1 LADKL
6 VTSRIIFQPT
16 DKTDSNLYKE
26 QAIDFQWVPGLAI
39 SQGRKSVINLHDAA
53 RLKSNLQSIL
63 EISTRSQS
71 NLGVTLSAFNLQISI
86 EGRRF
91 PVEAVYQS
99 SKIFQNG
106 GPFYDLISASSLE
119 SKVDTRLKSS
129 GELVGFRFE
138 SQNWPITS
146 SPNFYDYL
154 YIRALLETSERS
166 KLLDYDA
173 FSDIAYNQTS
183 SSQVKGKSFNCQARS
198 AAIYVSLSKRFEE
211 TELLEILKSK
221 ALEVRQTSSQL
232 GLF

>member
-1 LADKL
+1 M
-6 VTSRIIFQPT
+6 TSRIIFQPT